1 MAKEKFQRL
10 VQEIIKCNK
19 CRLSKTRTKAV
30 AGEGS
35 KNAEL
40 LFVGE
45 APGRNEDLEG
55 RPFVGSA
62 GKFLNQLINQLELER
77 KEVYIANIVKC
88 RPPGNRKPSKEEIKT
103 CIPYLKEQIAL
114 IKPRIIVLLGNVA
127 IKTLL
132 DRRLTS
138 TKAHGTLHKRN
149 GKLYFVTYHPAAA
162 LYMQKLKKVMGE
174 DFKKLKLQL

>member
-30 AGEGS
+30 VGEGS

-88 RPPGNRKPSKEEIKT
+88 RPPGNRKPTEDEIKT

-114 IKPRIIVLLGNVA
+114 IKPRI
-127 IKTLL
+127 
-132 DRRLTS
+132 
-138 TKAHGTLHKRN
+138 
-149 GKLYFVTYHPAAA
+149 
-162 LYMQKLKKVMGE
+162 
-174 DFKKLKLQL
+174 